1 MNLNKLSKEKS
12 EYLLQHASNPV
23 DWYPWGAEAFNK
35 AKEEDKPIFLSIG
48 YSSCHWCHVMEKES
62 FEDIETAK
70 ILNENFVSIKVDRE
84 ERPDIDSIYM
94 ASIQMISGNGGWPA
108 SIFMNSEGVPFYAG
122 TYFPK
127 FDRHNLPAFKS
138 VLAKIIEIYQTNRK
152 SVDHH
157 SKVVFDGMKNLFEN
171 TVNKKKDPINNLYSK
186 LNSQI
191 KDTFDFEKGGFGDFP
206 KFPETTKLENLFLL
220 GKKNNSQEFYD
231 MAQLSLGSMINGGIY
246 DQLAGGFSRYSTDR
260 EWKIPHF
267 EKMLYDNALL
277 LNILCISFKVTENQ
291 NIKNTI
297 LMTISFLLEEMRSE
311 ENLFYSTQ
319 DADSEGKEGEYY
331 IWDYNEVKNNISKE
345 DFEIIKDYWGLTKE
359 GDLENKNILFIKN
372 SIEDISNQKKISKDK
387 IEKSIEDSRVKLL
400 KIRNKKV
407 KPNTDY
413 KHISSWNALIISSLC
428 NAYNITSDENYIT
441 QAINTAESILENFI
455 QDDMLLHTSNNKIGF
470 LEDYSYLTNAL
481 FDLYNSTQSSK
492 WYIHAKEMCDDAISR
507 FWSPKDKIFYD
518 TLDSN
523 ELIFRPKGFFDPMIP
538 NAAAI
543 ASQNLY
549 RLYRYSNESKYLDI
563 VGDSLSTVSGL
574 LDKSPL
580 DLPSWFK
587 LYYLMEEESSEIF
600 ISGSSKDKFHIDSM
614 RYLLSVYMPNTI
626 IVSIDPE
633 NKEFNLPIMQD
644 RLDDIQT
651 KIYIC
656 KDYVCDLPIDNL
668 DDLHQKVQNL
678 KGAYKSK

>member
-171 TVNKKKDPINNLYSK
+171 TVNKKNDPINNLYAK

-220 GKKNNSQEFYD
+220 GKKNNSKEFYD
-231 MAQLSLGSMINGGIY
+231 KAQLSLGSMINGGIY

-656 KDYVCDLPIDNL
+656 KDMFVIC
-668 DDLHQKVQNL
+668 Q
-678 KGAYKSK
+678 

>member
-171 TVNKKKDPINNLYSK
+171 TVNKKNDPINNLYAK

-220 GKKNNSQEFYD
+220 GKKNNSKEFYD

>member
-171 TVNKKKDPINNLYSK
+171 TVNKKNDPINNLYAK

-220 GKKNNSQEFYD
+220 GKKNNSKEFYD

-387 IEKSIEDSRVKLL
+387 IVKSIEDSRVKLL

-455 QDDMLLHTSNNKIGF
+455 QNDMLLHTSNNKIGF

>member
-492 WYIHAKEMCDDAISR
+492 WYIHAKEMCDDGISR

>member
-171 TVNKKKDPINNLYSK
+171 TVNKKNDPINNLYAK

-220 GKKNNSQEFYD
+220 GKKNNSKEFYD

-668 DDLHQKVQNL
+668 DDLYQKVQNL